1 MNLKK
6 NTSYGA
12 GINDYGSNLN
22 TPMGMISNPSSMGL
36 GTYGGTGSQSNF
48 GASSANYVTNQSI
61 GGGDDTAS
69 LKRKIQM
76 LEAENKQ
83 LKEASSLG
91 DSFKKKPIVQNDERN
106 WMSSI

>member
-22 TPMGMISNPSSMGL
+22 TPMGVGGGMGMISNPSSMGL

-48 GASSANYVTNQSI
+48 GASSANYVTN
-61 GGGDDTAS
+61 
-69 LKRKIQM
+69 
-76 LEAENKQ
+76 
-83 LKEASSLG
+83 
-91 DSFKKKPIVQNDERN
+91 
-106 WMSSI
+106 